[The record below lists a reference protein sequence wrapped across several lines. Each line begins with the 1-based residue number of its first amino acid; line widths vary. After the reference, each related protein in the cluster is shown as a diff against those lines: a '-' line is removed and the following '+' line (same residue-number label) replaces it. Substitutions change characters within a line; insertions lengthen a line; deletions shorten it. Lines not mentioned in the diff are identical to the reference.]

1 MYFERLDQNSNYN
14 ISILKKNKLFRLNE
28 LVIDKKLKEKFFFMI
43 TEKKIPNLLFTG
55 PPGSGKTSGGKYCL
69 FF

>member
-1 MYFERLDQNSNYN
+1 MYLERIKQDLNYN
-14 ISILKKNKLFRLNE
+14 ISIFKKNKPFRLNE
-28 LVIDKKLKEKFFFMI
+28 LVIDEKLKEKFFYMI

-55 PPGSGKTSGGKYCL
+55 PPGSGKTSGGKYCV